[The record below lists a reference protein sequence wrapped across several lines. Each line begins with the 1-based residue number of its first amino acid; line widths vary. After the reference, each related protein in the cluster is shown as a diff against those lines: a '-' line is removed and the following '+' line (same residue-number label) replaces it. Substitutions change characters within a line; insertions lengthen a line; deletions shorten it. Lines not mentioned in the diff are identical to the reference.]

1 MNNENENKRLMGRM
15 EAEIA
20 SLTEAKAAIEKAE
33 EAVRKAGTVC
43 EWLYGHAEEKFTLK
57 NMAQKYEAEI
67 SQRAKLSSAA
77 ECLMKMGA
85 QLLYKYAINSPNNR
99 QNCQNIDVLVLTT
112 KKTLHIKCVQNV
124 IGGHGYGKERIH
136 DNTRGTGHAS
146 RQRTDSS

>member
-77 ECLMKMGA
+77 ECLLN
-85 QLLYKYAINSPNNR
+85 LLTVSCYSRFYIVFLISYFYAFI
-99 QNCQNIDVLVLTT
+99 
-112 KKTLHIKCVQNV
+112 
-124 IGGHGYGKERIH
+124 
-136 DNTRGTGHAS
+136 AS
-146 RQRTDSS
+146 ADSFLDI